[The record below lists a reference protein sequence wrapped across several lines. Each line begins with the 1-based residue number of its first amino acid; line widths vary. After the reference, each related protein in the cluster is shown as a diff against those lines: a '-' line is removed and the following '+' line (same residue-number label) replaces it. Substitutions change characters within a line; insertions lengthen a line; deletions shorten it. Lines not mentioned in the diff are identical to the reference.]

1 MIIVRLDRALA
12 ERKMTLR
19 KLAHIINISEVNLSR
34 FKTGTIRTIRIE
46 LLNDICKALNCQPK
60 DILEFRWDD
69 ID

>member
-19 KLAHIINISEVNLSR
+19 RLAYMINISEVNLSR
-34 FKTGTIRTIRIE
+34 FKTGTIKSIRVD